1 MIFGKSY
8 SEAVTFNSLTGVA
21 NIQAPLPA
29 NRAIKKMLVRL
40 NATINVT
47 TAGGGVVFNDYG
59 WYSLISNLKL
69 IVNGKNA
76 FEWTPYMFYFI
87 DAFLTENQNYYGN
100 SLPTV
105 TNMETAGSYNLE
117 LNIPI
122 HLNQAGLQAIEAYNT
137 LLITSSTYMKKPYL
151 ELTPNSINSIFAS
164 STTTLPVYNLSNISV
179 DILQDEIVDGLAGV
193 VNFPKFEIAT
203 KRFSSSGTNQQF
215 DIPENKILRGLVFE
229 CLTPNSILGSN
240 SLINNISVYS
250 GNNEIIKDLTF
261 DDFQAD
267 YLSYYPSDRL
277 SNINTNGRVFMDFC
291 YKDKTLANVISTT
304 NSTSYFKLN
313 LSGAAVVNLYMWT
326 INK

>member
-122 HLNQAGLQAIEAYNT
+122 HLNQAGLQALEAYNT

-151 ELTPNSINSIFAS
+151 ELTPNSVNSIFDS

-179 DILQDEIVDGLAGV
+179 DIL
-193 VNFPKFEIAT
+193 
-203 KRFSSSGTNQQF
+203 
-215 DIPENKILRGLVFE
+215 
-229 CLTPNSILGSN
+229 
-240 SLINNISVYS
+240 
-250 GNNEIIKDLTF
+250 
-261 DDFQAD
+261 
-267 YLSYYPSDRL
+267 
-277 SNINTNGRVFMDFC
+277 
-291 YKDKTLANVISTT
+291 
-304 NSTSYFKLN
+304 
-313 LSGAAVVNLYMWT
+313 
-326 INK
+326 

>member
-40 NATINVT
+40 NATVNVT
-47 TAGGGVVFNDYG
+47 TAGAGVVFNDYG
-59 WYSLISNLKL
+59 FYNLISNLKL
-69 IVNGKNA
+69 VVNGKNA
-76 FEWTPYMFYFI
+76 FEWAPYMFYFI
-87 DAFLTENQNYYGN
+87 DAFLTENQGYYGN
-100 SLPTV
+100 SLPSV
-105 TNMETAGSYNLE
+105 ADMEATGSYNLE

-122 HLNQAGLQAIEAYNT
+122 HLNQAGLHALEAYNT

-151 ELTPNSINSIFAS
+151 ELTPNSLNSIFS
-164 STTTLPVYNLSNISV
+164 STTTTLPVYNLSNISV
-179 DILQDEIVDGLAGV
+179 DILQDEIVDGLAGT

-203 KRFSSSGTNQQF
+203 KSFSSSGTNQQF

-229 CLTPNSILGSN
+229 CLNPNSILGSN
-240 SLINNISVYS
+240 TLINNISVYS

-291 YKDKTLANVISTT
+291 YKDKSLANVISTA
-304 NSTSYFKLN
+304 NSTSYFKIN
-313 LSGAAVVNLYMWT
+313 LGGAAVVNLYMWT